1 MAGILE
7 TAMSWLGLGPQD
19 DYDDYYDDIDDET
32 VIDVTDER
40 NRPGVSPLR
49 SVNDAEEP
57 LGRESGSGG
66 GVKVMGST
74 GTARPRV
81 YPAEAQPE
89 PVRPRTSVRAV
100 PTTGAPPT
108 KPHTVSPSSFN
119 DAQEVGDL
127 FRGGQP
133 VIINLTGLDR
143 DLARRLLD
151 FSSGVAYGMGGS
163 VERVASHV
171 YLLTPADVEIAA
183 DERRRLDDAGSY
195 NA

>member
-19 DYDDYYDDIDDET
+19 DYDYDYDYDDDN
-32 VIDVTDER
+32 VVVDVTDDRSRPVSALRPVGNSDEAER
-40 NRPGVSPLR
+40 DG
-49 SVNDAEEP
+49 AE
-57 LGRESGSGG
+57 RG
-66 GVKVMGST
+66 GVRVVGSA
-74 GTARPRV
+74 GAARPRV
-81 YPAEAQPE
+81 YPAEPQPE
-89 PVRPRTSVRAV
+89 PVRPHSTVRPIPNAS
-100 PTTGAPPT
+100 PASA

-127 FRGGQP
+127 FKSTQP

-151 FSSGVAYGMGGS
+151 FSSGVAYGLGGH

-171 YLLTPADVEIAA
+171 YLLTPADVDVPA
-183 DERRRLDDAGSY
+183 DDRRRFEAGGSS
-195 NA
+195 AE